1 MTAMCQIMPK
11 YKLLYLTGID
21 EIVMSKELKTLP
33 MITREQE
40 AKESCGAKGCGTGA
54 CAGGFGIKAGSEKNV
69 VYRNILVYL
78 LIGIVMLVTAYIT
91 LSVIT
96 SILN

>member
-1 MTAMCQIMPK
+1 
-11 YKLLYLTGID
+11 
-21 EIVMSKELKTLP
+21 MSKKLKPLP
-33 MITREQE
+33 MVTRKNGIEN
-40 AKESCGAKGCGTGA
+40 SCSTGSCGTGA

-78 LIGIVMLVTAYIT
+78 LIGIVMLLTAYIT
-91 LSVIT
+91 LNIIT